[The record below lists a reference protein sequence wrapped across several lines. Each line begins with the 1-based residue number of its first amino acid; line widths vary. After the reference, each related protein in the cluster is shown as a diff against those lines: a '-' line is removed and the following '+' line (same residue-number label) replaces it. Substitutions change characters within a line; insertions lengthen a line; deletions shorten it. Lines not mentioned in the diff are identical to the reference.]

1 MQPGFT
7 RLTCLFK
14 ALTFSTMT
22 QSVAE
27 LPQILVDPDQ
37 QLAAE
42 SNAALREENRWLR
55 EQLHAFKT
63 EAQRN
68 NDIMQRH
75 QAFDLELISSASF
88 PDLLNR
94 ILNTLRQVS
103 NLEIVTLNLLDEDGD
118 IHHVMNNLGVQLE
131 QFSELQFIETLAD
144 LSAVFMHHSEP
155 PNLKLQPVMG
165 AFCPDRHDRQFP
177 PHLLQPQSIA
187 ILPLIRNRHL
197 IGTLNLGSMDA
208 ERFYPGLGTDFI
220 KHMASIIAISLEN
233 VISNELLKYIGLTD
247 ALTGVYN
254 RRYIDRR
261 LPEEAARA
269 RRHGHALSCLYLD
282 IDHFKQVNDTLG
294 HLAGDEV
301 LRETAHR
308 IKTELRQSDAL
319 ARFGGEEFVALLS
332 NTDLSSAMIV
342 AERIRASM
350 ANTLF
355 SISHSNPIPITIS
368 IGIASLTDND
378 RHESIDAI
386 GAQLLAKADHALY
399 EAKEGGRNRVVSF
412 ESI

>member
-1 MQPGFT
+1 
-7 RLTCLFK
+7 
-14 ALTFSTMT
+14 MT
-22 QSVAE
+22 HPVAE
-27 LPQILVDPDQ
+27 LPQTLVDPDLQ
-37 QLAAE
+37 PLPE

-88 PDLLNR
+88 PDLLDR

-103 NLEIVTLNLLDEDGD
+103 DLDLVTLNLLDENGD
-118 IHHVMNNLGVQLE
+118 IHHVMNNLGVQLD
-131 QFSELQFIETLAD
+131 QFPQLQFIETLSE
-144 LSAVFMHHSEP
+144 LSAIFMVSAEP
-155 PNLKLQPVMG
+155 PNLVLQPVMG
-165 AFCPDRHDRQFP
+165 LFAAGQHAAQFP
-177 PHLLQPQSIA
+177 PHLLQPHSIA
-187 ILPLIRNRHL
+187 ILPLVRNRHL
-197 IGTLNLGSMDA
+197 IGTLNLGSMDE

-319 ARFGGEEFVALLS
+319 ARFGGEEFVALLA
-332 NTDLSSAMIV
+332 NTDLNSAMVV
-342 AERIRASM
+342 AERIRASV

-355 SISHSNPIPITIS
+355 AISHSNPIPISIS

-378 RHESIDAI
+378 RHESIETIAV
-386 GAQLLAKADHALY
+386 QLLAKADHALY

-412 ESI
+412 ESA